1 MSSVKWSDEDDV
13 IVGAD
18 SMEKEEGEEEGTTM
32 AMAVWDALEEAV
44 EAADAPGHE

>member
-18 SMEKEEGEEEGTTM
+18 GNEEEGEEEGTTM

>member
-18 SMEKEEGEEEGTTM
+18 IMEEEAEEEGTTM

>member
-1 MSSVKWSDEDDV
+1 MSTVKWSDEDDV
-13 IVGAD
+13 IVGAE
-18 SMEKEEGEEEGTTM
+18 SMEEEGTTM

>member
-13 IVGAD
+13 IVGAE
-18 SMEKEEGEEEGTTM
+18 SMEEGTTM

>member
-1 MSSVKWSDEDDV
+1 MSTVKWSDEDDV

-18 SMEKEEGEEEGTTM
+18 GNEEEGTTM

>member
-18 SMEKEEGEEEGTTM
+18 SNEEEEEEGTTM

>member
-1 MSSVKWSDEDDV
+1 MSTVKWSDEDDV

-18 SMEKEEGEEEGTTM
+18 GNEEEEGTTM